1 MTEPPAQS
9 QHHELG
15 RRFVG
20 GLSWT
25 AGAQLA
31 SQAVTFLAG
40 VLLARLLVP
49 GQFGIVAMAVVYTTL
64 VSLLGEM
71 GLSAAIVYFDD
82 LTDVDLRTM
91 YWANIGVNGLLFAAA
106 FVLSP
111 LVGGFFHDPAV
122 VPVVK
127 VASLGLV
134 VSALGGVQRTLL
146 GKRMDFRRLAR
157 NRFAGSMVY
166 AVAAVVMALGGWG
179 VWALVVGRLLE
190 QATDSALAAFG
201 SDWRP
206 GPSFSAKSLRRLLGY
221 GSRVWAGNMLYYG
234 QENIDNLVVGRV
246 LGATP
251 LGYYSLA
258 FRLANVPR
266 WFFSGVVGSVMFPSF
281 SSGREQPSVLRS
293 MYLRVCSYA
302 ILIALGL
309 GSGMAL
315 VAREFVAV
323 VYGGKWLPAVPALR
337 ILAIAAGV
345 YCVSQVAGPVL
356 LALGR
361 PGLQTAL
368 LTGSSGVLLAGAL
381 VGVRWGLAGVAAS
394 VLAAVSVALVL
405 GQYFVIRQLDLEMA
419 DYGRAVAPPLAAIAV
434 MSGAVWAW
442 QWLGHGVLGVG
453 DALWLCVAISVG
465 AAALMVG
472 LVVARAPQ
480 VGDVRSVVGH
490 LKVKLGWMA
499 VPEDERVA

>member
-1 MTEPPAQS
+1 MTEPADQGP
-9 QHHELG
+9 HREFG
-15 RRFVG
+15 RRFLG

-31 SQAVTFLAG
+31 SQVVTFLAG
-40 VLLARLLVP
+40 VLLARLLAP
-49 GQFGIVAMAVVYTTL
+49 SQFGIVAMAVVYTTL

-71 GLSAAIVYFDD
+71 GLNAALVYFDD
-82 LTDVDLRTM
+82 VTDSDLRTM

-106 FVLSP
+106 VVLSP
-111 LVGGFFHDPAV
+111 MVGGFFHDPAV

-127 VASLGLV
+127 VASAGLV
-134 VSALGGVQRTLL
+134 VTAFGGVQRTLL
-146 GKRMDFRRLAR
+146 AKQMDFRRLAR
-157 NRFAGSMVY
+157 NRFAGSLVY
-166 AVAAVVMALGGWG
+166 AATSVVMALAGAG
-179 VWALVVGRLLE
+179 VWALVVGRVLE
-190 QATDSALAAFG
+190 QATDSALAALG

-206 GPSFSAKSLRRLLGY
+206 GFSFSYASLRRLLGY

-281 SSGREQPSVLRS
+281 SSGRERPDVLKS

-315 VAREFVAV
+315 VAHEFVAV
-323 VYGGKWLPAVPALR
+323 VYGPKWLPAVPALR

-368 LTGSSGVLLAGAL
+368 LAGSSGVLLAGAL
-381 VGVRWGLAGVAAS
+381 AGVRWGIAGVAVS

-405 GQYFVIRQLDLEMA
+405 GQYFVLRQMRLGLGE
-419 DYGRAVAPPLAAIAV
+419 YRQAVAPPLTAIAA
-434 MSGAVWAW
+434 MCAAVLGW
-442 QWLGHGVLGVG
+442 QWVGHRVLGVG
-453 DALWLCVAISVG
+453 DAVWLLAAILIG
-465 AAALMVG
+465 ATVLLGG
-472 LVVARAPQ
+472 LVLLRAPQ
-480 VGDVRSVVGH
+480 VSDARSV
-490 LKVKLGWMA
+490 LERLRVKLGWMPA
-499 VPEDERVA
+499 PEDERAA